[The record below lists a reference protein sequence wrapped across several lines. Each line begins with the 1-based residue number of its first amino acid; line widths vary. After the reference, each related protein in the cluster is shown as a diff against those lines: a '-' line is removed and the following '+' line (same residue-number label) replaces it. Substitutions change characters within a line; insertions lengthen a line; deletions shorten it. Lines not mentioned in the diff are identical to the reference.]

1 MPHEPRRAIEER
13 EVDAEAAAPE
23 FVGRAQQRCEQQSA
37 PLTLPDHQPSELG
50 GRQEFD
56 VREPLHREYVEVPRR
71 HLARLPVPDAEHAG
85 DAVLVACEEVQR
97 VRLVILGVV
106 HPRSVAV
113 VTTEVAAQ
121 LLDVDAVPE
130 TPQLLELCRGRR
142 LVHRRQT
149 RQRRDRI
156 HTASLSPSTASRA
169 AASRSVSDA

>member
-13 EVDAEAAAPE
+13 EVDAEAPAPE

-37 PLTLPDHQPSELG
+37 PLTPPDHQPSELG

-56 VREPLHREYVEVPRR
+56 VREPLHRGYVEVPRR

-130 TPQLLELCRGRR
+130 TPQLS
-142 LVHRRQT
+142 T
-149 RQRRDRI
+149 
-156 HTASLSPSTASRA
+156 TSPLPVA
-169 AASRSVSDA
+169 AASGSSRTARTPRLVFRPHLRWTTST